1 MGVSIPN
8 SALETSSLIKYIT
21 FLTIRDLGIVSG
33 MSMKQQINCIRANR
47 YVSIERYVTVHL
59 APAIVLY
66 TLSMLVW
73 CTLISNDGQRID

>member
-59 APAIVLY
+59 APAIVHAFDAG
-66 TLSMLVW
+66 MVH
-73 CTLISNDGQRID
+73 IDQQ

>member
-59 APAIVLY
+59 APAID
-66 TLSMLVW
+66 
-73 CTLISNDGQRID
+73 CTHAFDAGMVHIDQQ